1 MPQGRSKESRIRIA
15 KEKEKLLKQLVDTDA
30 VIVFKVGD
38 ISFYFEKSNVNEN
51 FARCHSCLS
60 LDVIFCQREGELVCT
75 NCGLVQNQ
83 IFSDCYYENSRPI
96 LGKVSK
102 KYDRSVH
109 FRERTAAWN
118 NTGPLIPEEDWLKIE
133 EKFYELKH
141 PKKHLLG
148 KKLFNQICNE
158 AGFKEKKYGERWIQA
173 RLRLG
178 LEGPDWQ
185 PPHPSLIHELHQR
198 FFLVN
203 KAFQNTIHKNTGNDD
218 VVPYSLKRLNII
230 NLNYIILQLLRLISE
245 SQFHYWKR
253 YFELSTKNSLKLFN
267 YYWGIMINWINEN
280 QQNYYDSKNEQI
292 FRFHWFFMKLRKS
305 DLINEDDETFI

>member
-1 MPQGRSKESRIRIA
+1 MPQGRSKESRYRVA
-15 KEKEKLLKQLVDTDA
+15 KQKEALLKKLIDTDA
-30 VIVFKVGD
+30 VLVFKVSD
-38 ISFYFEKSNVNEN
+38 ICFYFEKSNVNED

-60 LDVIFCQREGELVCT
+60 LDVIFCPCEGELVCS
-75 NCGLVQNQ
+75 NCGLVQDQ
-83 IFSDCYYENSRPI
+83 IFSDISYETSKPF

-118 NTGPLIPEEDWLKIE
+118 NTGPMIPDEDWMKIE
-133 EKFYELKH
+133 EAFYDLDH

-178 LEGPDWQ
+178 LEPPDWQ
-185 PPHPSLIHELHQR
+185 PPEPELIKEMHQR

-203 KAFQNTIHKNTGNDD
+203 KAFQNTIHKDTDD
-218 VVPYSLKRLNII
+218 QGVVPYCFKRRNII
-230 NLNYIILQLLRLISE
+230 NLNYIILQLLRLIDE
-245 SQFHYWKR
+245 FEFQYWQK
-253 YFELSTKNSLKLFN
+253 YFDLSTKNSLKLFN
-267 YYWGIMINWINEN
+267 YYWRVMIEWINEN
-280 QQNYYDSKNEQI
+280 QKNYYDSKNEQI
-292 FRFHWFFMKLRKS
+292 FRFDWTYIKLRKS
-305 DLINEDDETFI
+305 DLIKNNYFI